1 MHSTWYGRQQFPFK
15 GVTAPNNSKQLLTR
29 QHMGRYHTRADRR
42 PHTHAHAHRHTHT
55 HAHTRTHTHKHTHAH
70 RPHTHARPHVQLLM
84 LRAACWVCGSR
95 STVGFL
101 KSVVLCEV
109 RDPGV
114 WLWLVGWVSRAGGE
128 KKGCWNDVVHVW
140 RAFFST
146 AGGRECVVLPVG
158 SSPLVWCVLAWKS
171 WQHPKVFPGGPPPQY

>member
-1 MHSTWYGRQQFPFK
+1 M
-15 GVTAPNNSKQLLTR
+15 
-29 QHMGRYHTRADRR
+29 
-42 PHTHAHAHRHTHT
+42 
-55 HAHTRTHTHKHTHAH
+55 HKHAHAH

-146 AGGRECVVLPVG
+146 AGGRECVVLPVD
-158 SSPLVWCVLAWKS
+158 SFPLVWCVLAWKS
-171 WQHPKVFPGGPPPQY
+171 WQHPKVFPGGPPPQYEPGPMPLNFGGQKRSGAFDMVWPPAIPFQRGNSTK

>member
-1 MHSTWYGRQQFPFK
+1 MTTTPKSTSWSLNC
-15 GVTAPNNSKQLLTR
+15 A
-29 QHMGRYHTRADRR
+29 RARACVCDRHAR
-42 PHTHAHAHRHTHT
+42 ARTHPHTHTHNPHTHNTHT

-101 KSVVLCEV
+101 KSAVLCEV

-114 WLWLVGWVSRAGGE
+114 WLWLVGWVSRAGGGRQ
-128 KKGCWNDVVHVW
+128 KGVGMMQVVHVMRVFQRLEAESAW
-140 RAFFST
+140 YFLWT
-146 AGGRECVVLPVG
+146 A
-158 SSPLVWCVLAWKS
+158 SP
-171 WQHPKVFPGGPPPQY
+171 